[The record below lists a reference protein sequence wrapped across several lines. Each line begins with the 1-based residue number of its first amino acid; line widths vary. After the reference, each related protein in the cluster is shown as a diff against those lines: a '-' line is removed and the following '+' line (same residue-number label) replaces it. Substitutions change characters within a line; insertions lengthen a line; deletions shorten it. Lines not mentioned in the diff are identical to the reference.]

1 MQSGGSAETASE
13 DAARTE
19 RHRKKADQ
27 EEGGDPRHARRE
39 RRRRKSVADQEL
51 AATMVAGAAGVQWEQ
66 RMVVAL
72 GMPAD
77 LGWLLKYGMWL
88 LGGLLF
94 GRLLRA
100 LP

>member
-1 MQSGGSAETASE
+1 MQSRDSAETASE

-19 RHRKKADQ
+19 RNKKTADK
-27 EEGGDPRHARRE
+27 EEGGAARHERRE
-39 RRRRKSVADQEL
+39 RRRRKSVANQEL
-51 AATMVAGAAGVQWEQ
+51 AANVVAGAVGVQWEQ

-100 LP
+100 IP